1 MNPVMARKREFDED
15 EALEKALALF
25 HKQGYAATSMQDLV
39 DHMGI
44 GRGSLY
50 ETFGSKEELF
60 VRALTRYAE
69 RSLADMVACL
79 EAADDP
85 MQGIRNLMHKVAET
99 HAGNPDRSGC
109 MVVNTIVELAPQ
121 DPAFAETFRSVWR
134 NLEAVLEAALTRAQ
148 AEGRIGPERSPRA
161 LARFLAGAIQGL
173 AVRGKYDPDRQGLR
187 DVADTAL
194 VALA

>member
-1 MNPVMARKREFDED
+1 MARKREFDED
-15 EALEKALALF
+15 EALEKALLVF
-25 HKQGYAATSMQDLV
+25 HRQGYAATSMQDLV

-50 ETFGSKEELF
+50 EAFGSKEQLF
-60 VRALTRYAE
+60 ARALTRYAE
-69 RSLADMVACL
+69 RSMDMMVECL

-85 MQGIRNLMHKVAET
+85 VQGIRDLLHRTVEN

-121 DPAFAETFRSVWR
+121 DPAFADTFRSVWSR
-134 NLEAVLEAALTRAQ
+134 LEAMLEAALARAQ
-148 AEGRIGPERSPRA
+148 REGRIDPGRSPKA
-161 LARFLAGAIQGL
+161 LARFLVGTIQGL
-173 AVRGKYDPDRQGLR
+173 AVRGKYDPDRQGLA

-194 VALA
+194 AALA